1 MPLIP
6 WEYLE
11 KCLVN
16 LSLSPEE
23 IATQLTAWG
32 LETDL
37 KVQESDIYL
46 DFTILTNRPDLL
58 SWWGIIREI
67 GVLLNCQTKLP
78 TLSSPP
84 LTKKS
89 SLSLAIATNNC
100 SEYHLGLVKNV
111 KVSES
116 SPVVKK
122 WLRANKIR
130 SFNNWVDLANLV
142 RLETGQHL
150 LLLDYDT
157 LPAKS
162 SIKIRQ
168 AHSKERITIYAE
180 QKLNLL
186 SADVVITANEKI
198 IGLAGISG
206 GKKNEI
212 TWQTKNILIGSG
224 SFNLQNIQTTT
235 TRLSVLK
242 ISHHL
247 FSQKINFSVQPLSI
261 LNYFVSLANQMLRG
275 GKEETE
281 IISFS
286 NQGKAKKPLLTIS
299 EKLVAKKVGQ
309 VIPASQLEEIWRKLG
324 FSFRKKG
331 SIYYLKPPQ
340 NRPDITGPEDLCEE
354 ILRIYGYNKI
364 PNSLPRWQEIA
375 PPNHQENNFWTQKQR
390 IRNWLVNRG
399 WQEIIT
405 YSLVAEKSKIPFT
418 SANEENFYQ
427 LLAPKNQNH
436 LYYRHTLIPS
446 HCQIINY
453 NRTHGLC
460 DLLFFEISSIY
471 FPKSAGEIQQEELLA
486 LSATGK
492 IFNQPVHH
500 FVQELDFFWL
510 KGILETI
517 FALYFLNEEITFSPL
532 CSKEKET
539 RTEISL
545 NQEKI
550 GFLGWQKENTSKDP
564 IFFAEISL
572 TKVFNFLAPK
582 PLLQSYRPVSNF
594 PTSEKDLSLVLA
606 NDTDYSLVVKEIKR
620 VGGDELKEVSIFDV
634 YQNTELAQR
643 EKKSVSFHL
652 IFQSAEKT
660 LSKEQ
665 VEKNLEKIN
674 THLIKAFQAKVRK

>member
-16 LSLSPEE
+16 LSLNPEK
-23 IATQLTAWG
+23 IATVLTAHG

-37 KVQESDIYL
+37 RTQDSDIYL
-46 DFTILTNRPDLL
+46 DFTILANRPDLL

-67 GVLLNCQTKLP
+67 GALLNYQIKLP
-78 TLSSPP
+78 ALSSPQ
-84 LTKKS
+84 LAKKS
-89 SLSLAIATNNC
+89 SLSITIATNNC
-100 SEYHLGLVKNV
+100 SEYHLGLIKNV

-116 SPVVKK
+116 SPLIKK
-122 WLRANKIR
+122 WLRANNI
-130 SFNNWVDLANLV
+130 FPLNNWVDLVNLV
-142 RLETGQHL
+142 RLETGQFL
-150 LLLDYDT
+150 SLFDYDT

-168 AHSKERITIYAE
+168 ARPKERIIINE
-180 QKLNLL
+180 GQKVNLVP
-186 SADVVITANEKI
+186 ADVVVTANEKV
-198 IGLAGISG
+198 IGLVGIDSE
-206 GKKNEI
+206 KRNKV
-212 TWQTKNILIGSG
+212 TWQTKNVLVGS
-224 SFNLQNIQTTT
+224 SMPNSQNIWNTAVRLQKL
-235 TRLSVLK
+235 TRTN
-242 ISHHL
+242 HF
-247 FSQKINFSVQPLSI
+247 FSLRANFFVQSLPL
-261 LNYFVSLANQMLRG
+261 LHYFTSLIDQSLRE
-275 GKEETE
+275 GKEKIE
-281 IISFS
+281 IISAL
-286 NQGKAKKPLLTIS
+286 NQSKEKKPFLIIS
-299 EKLVAKKVGQ
+299 EKFIVKKIGQ
-309 VIPASQLEEIWRKLG
+309 VIASSQLEEIWRRLD

-331 SIYYLKPPQ
+331 SIYYLKPPK
-340 NRPDITGPEDLCEE
+340 NRPDITNSEDLCEE
-354 ILRIYGYNKI
+354 ILRIYGYDKVKS
-364 PNSLPRWQEIA
+364 SLPRGKETFAFSGQD
-375 PPNHQENNFWTQKQR
+375 NNFWIQKQR

-405 YSLVAEKSKIPFT
+405 YSLVSEKSKILFA
-418 SANEENFYQ
+418 SANEGNFYQ

-453 NRTHGLC
+453 NHTHGLC
-460 DLLFFEISSIY
+460 DLLLFEISSIY
-471 FPKSAGEIQQEELLA
+471 VPKLTGEIQQEELLT
-486 LSATGK
+486 LSAAGK

-517 FALYFLNEEITFSPL
+517 FAFYSLNEEIAFSPL
-532 CSKEKET
+532 YSNEKEA

-550 GFLGWQKENTSKDP
+550 GSLGWKKNNANKDP

-572 TKVFNFLAPK
+572 TKIFNFLAPK
-582 PLLQSYRPVSNF
+582 PLLQSYHPVSNF

-606 NDTDYSLVVKEIKR
+606 NDIDYSQVVKEIKM
-620 VGGDELKEVSIFDV
+620 VGGNELKEVTIFDV

-643 EKKSVSFHL
+643 GKKSVSFHL

-674 THLIKAFQAKVRK
+674 IHLIKLFQTEVRN